1 MPWMHGSLFMAGGR
15 AIKMTEFASRIRDI
29 RLSEIRKMFEVAVED
44 TINLGIGEPDFNVPE
59 HVREALKE
67 AVDEGMTHYTSNMGM
82 YELRE
87 AISEK
92 LRTENRVH
100 VEPESIII
108 TVGASEAIFMCTQA
122 LLDRGDQALIPDPG
136 FLSYDACVKLAE
148 AISVPVPLSMED
160 GFSMTP
166 ERVESLIT
174 DDTRVIIMNSPS
186 NPTGS
191 VMGKDDIKGVAEIAE
206 DRDLIIISDEI
217 YEKIIYDGKHYSPA
231 CFTDNALVINGFS
244 KTYAMTG
251 LRIGYV
257 AGREDIIEEL
267 LKVHQYNTACAPS
280 VSQVAALAALRG
292 PQNCVKEMVDEFKRR
307 RDLMFRSLTEMGLE
321 CILPGGAFYMFPHV
335 GDSRGFTE
343 RALDAGVAVVPGS
356 AFGEAGSDYVRMSY
370 ATSYELIQEAME
382 RLKPVCGV

>member
-1 MPWMHGSLFMAGGR
+1 MPWMHGSLFVAGGR
-15 AIKMTEFASRIRDI
+15 AIKMTEYASRIRDI
-29 RLSEIRKMFEVAVED
+29 RLSEIRKMFEVAGEN

-82 YELRE
+82 DELRE

-100 VEPESIII
+100 VEPESIIV

-174 DDTRVIIMNSPS
+174 DDTGVIIMNSPS

-206 DRDLIIISDEI
+206 DRDLLIISDEI

-231 CFTDNALVINGFS
+231 RFTDNALVINGFS

-267 LKVHQYNTACAPS
+267 LKVHQYNTASAPS
-280 VSQVAALAALRG
+280 LSQVAALAALRG
-292 PQNCVKEMVDEFKRR
+292 PQDCVKEMVDEFKRR
-307 RDLMFRSLTEMGLE
+307 RDLMFRSLTEMGLN
-321 CILPGGAFYMFPHV
+321 CMLPGGAFYMFPYV

-370 ATSYELIQEAME
+370 ATSHELIEEAME
-382 RLKPVCGV
+382 RLKTMCGV